1 MLKRSRVLSS
11 LMFVLLLTGCATSIT
26 YPTTQ
31 TFNLKGSVHDQVDK
45 AREMIIDYQG
55 KADGLASTSDGTAKS
70 NIFWGAAMVTAAVYK
85 APKDVLSGLA
95 IGAGTNTITNGTF
108 NVSGQ
113 LAIYQ
118 SASSALKCMKSEG
131 EKLERLQARRGGDV
145 AVRTS
150 VFDSHVKAIGSTPC
164 ADFERNERAVLAKQP
179 VPSPDDIAFASQQ
192 KMACYGDVTNVR
204 QSMNELRALADEA
217 NTLSPGEQMADQ
229 LQGLEFSVK
238 EKLRA
243 LLTSKSANEYKVDLS
258 KLMAAAAAEEHA
270 KNAKAL
276 GASGVRSLQDKSR
289 VSISAD
295 LNALSAEADYAA
307 AVAGFDAA
315 LEKCRA
321 NAGI

>member
-1 MLKRSRVLSS
+1 MLKGSSVLSS

-31 TFNLKGSVHDQVDK
+31 TFNLKGSVKDQVAK

-55 KADGLASTSDGTAKS
+55 KADSLASTNDGTSKS
-70 NIFWGAAMVTAAVYK
+70 NIFWGVTMVTAAVYK

-108 NVSGQ
+108 NVPGQ

-118 SASSALKCMKSEG
+118 SASSALKCMKNEG
-131 EKLERLQARRGGDV
+131 EKLERLQGRRDGGV
-145 AVRTS
+145 VVSTS
-150 VFDSHVKAIGSTPC
+150 VFDSYVKAIGSAPC
-164 ADFERNERAVLAKQP
+164 AVFEQNERGILSKKP

-192 KMACYGDVTNVR
+192 KMACYGDVMSVQ
-204 QSMNELRALADEA
+204 QSMSELLTLAKEA

-243 LLTSKSANEYKVDLS
+243 LLTSKSAIEYKVDLS
-258 KLMAAAAAEEHA
+258 KLMAAAAAEEQA
-270 KNAKAL
+270 KNAKGL
-276 GASGVRSLQDKSR
+276 GTSGVKSLQDKSR
-289 VSISAD
+289 GAIRAD
-295 LNALSAEADYAA
+295 VNALNAEADYAA

-315 LEKCRA
+315 LEKCRG